1 MNNMLQKLKYTNIF
15 KQHFIKIYI
24 KSTVLFR
31 AQKLENISLNWGHIH
46 FFTYIVPLI
55 YFTAFKIPVLKCTQ
69 QRDLISN
76 STWVFIF
83 SNQCHKHFWVCTFIT
98 RTFEG
103 GKALQTEH
111 VITKVELPIHPTD
124 TLKYL
129 DWKWLYWAI
138 WQQKDIKGIKIGKKR
153 SQNITIC
160 RWYDSKYKWPQK
172 FHQRTPKPDKQL
184 QWCSWI

>member
-1 MNNMLQKLKYTNIF
+1 ML
-15 KQHFIKIYI
+15 H
-24 KSTVLFR
+24 R

-69 QRDLISN
+69 QESLFP
-76 STWVFIF
+76 TQFEHLCF
-83 SNQCHKHFWVCTFIT
+83 SNQCHKHFWVSMFIT
-98 RTFEG
+98 RTCKG

-129 DWKWLYWAI
+129 DRE
-138 WQQKDIKGIKIGKKR
+138 WQY
-153 SQNITIC
+153 C
-160 RWYDSKYKWPQK
+160 
-172 FHQRTPKPDKQL
+172 H
-184 QWCSWI
+184 WIHVRKACYILML